1 MANLNKVML
10 IGRLTRDPEVRMFAN
25 GGKVAKF
32 GYAVNNK
39 RKNPQTSQWEDEPV
53 FLDVEAFNRGETG
66 KQADLVEQY
75 LRKGSQVFIEGH
87 LQLDQWKAQDGTNRS
102 KLKIVV
108 DNFQF
113 LEPRQDAGATNAG
126 GSGAMGGSA
135 PRSGAAPARRQTPP
149 PAGDDYDHRP
159 EPEAEAPPPP
169 ASAPRPGGDED
180 IPF

>member
-32 GYAVNNK
+32 GFAVNNR
-39 RKNPQTSQWEDEPV
+39 RKNSQTGQWEDEPV

-66 KQADLVEQY
+66 RQADLVEQSV
-75 LRKGSQVFIEGH
+75 RKGTQIFIEGH
-87 LQLDQWKAQDGTNRS
+87 LKLDQWTSQDGQKRS
-102 KLKIVV
+102 RLVIVV

-113 LEPRQDAGATNAG
+113 LDPRQDGGGPRSAG
-126 GSGAMGGSA
+126 GPPPRRSA
-135 PRSGAAPARRQTPP
+135 PQDEPPHDEGMGPP
-149 PAGDDYDHRP
+149 PAGR
-159 EPEAEAPPPP
+159 AE
-169 ASAPRPGGDED
+169 ED